1 MKLKNIRQYKIVD
14 AYDVDSHLEGA
25 DYTQWTLYGSP
36 FVSDGNVY
44 QAVVSEED
52 KIPTEQR
59 RDDGIF

>member
-1 MKLKNIRQYKIVD
+1 MKLKIIRQYNIVD

-44 QAVVSEED
+44 QAVVS
-52 KIPTEQR
+52 
-59 RDDGIF
+59 DDDSNLVE